1 VIVLNNFKLT
11 YEDEGVFLE
20 ILADQESGAEIDR
33 NELLQHLSRKKI
45 VDMSVSSVQKLLE
58 EGSGRARIAIKQME
72 FTYGEDMLIVVT
84 GDELEA
90 YARLLPPEPD
100 GSKLDLVEAKS
111 KMLQAGVTY
120 GVDDEALK
128 SLLESKDYGEPYV
141 VAKAIPP
148 TDGEDGK
155 LIFHFSTDKRT
166 GAPIEIGGGRVD
178 YRTLDLFIPVT
189 EGQLLVEKTD
199 ATEGMPG
206 MSVKGNP
213 LKQRPGKETALPR
226 GKNVE
231 YNSIRTEMTA
241 SCSGMVE
248 FVNHSINVSNV
259 YNIKGDCDMSVG
271 NIDFDG
277 SVHIS
282 GSVRSGHTIKATG
295 GINVGGS
302 VEAAKLIADGNI
314 EVKGGMQ
321 GSSKGSIEAGGSV
334 SIMYIEQGSIYADGP
349 VTVDVSIHSN
359 IETGSTLH
367 AKGKRGAII
376 GGRAAAGGDIA
387 VNFIGSLS
395 NTKTDVEV
403 GIMPRK
409 RARIQALEKEME
421 RLEKD
426 KLKLNQLNTYLAK
439 SKGSMD
445 NETWTK
451 LHLSGVEN
459 RRINEEETILFTE
472 EIEELKYEIEHAT
485 DSRIHVFET
494 TFSGSRI
501 AIGPSALKISND
513 ISFATFRY
521 SDGDI
526 VYGPCEISKG
536 DVK

>member
-1 VIVLNNFKLT
+1 MILNNFKLT

-20 ILADQESGAEIDR
+20 IFKEQEGGAELDR

-45 VDMSVSSVQKLLE
+45 VDMSVSVVQKLLE
-58 EGSGRARIAIKQME
+58 EGSGRSKIAINQKE
-72 FTYGEDMLIVVT
+72 LTYGEDMFIAIT

-90 YARLLPPEPD
+90 SARLLPPETGGLP
-100 GSKLDLVEAKS
+100 LEFEAAKS
-111 KMLQAGVTY
+111 KLAQEGITH
-120 GVDDEALK
+120 GVDEGALK
-128 SLLESKDYGEPYV
+128 SLLEGKDYGEPYI

-166 GAPIEIGGGRVD
+166 GAPVEIGGGRVD

-206 MSVKGNP
+206 TTVKGNP

-226 GKNVE
+226 GKNVI
-231 YNSIRTEMTA
+231 YNNERTEMTA
-241 SCSGMVE
+241 SCPGMVE
-248 FVNHSINVSNV
+248 YVNNSINVSNV
-259 YNIKGDCDMSVG
+259 YNVKGDCNMSVG

-282 GSVRSGHTIKATG
+282 GSVRSGHTVKATG

-321 GSSKGSIEAGGSV
+321 GSRKGSIEAGGSV
-334 SIMYIEQGSIYADGP
+334 SIMYIEQGSISADGP

-376 GGRAAAGGDIA
+376 GGRVAAGGDIV

-395 NTKTDVEV
+395 HTKTEVEV

-409 RARIQALEKEME
+409 RARIKLLEKEME
-421 RLEKD
+421 KIAAD
-426 KLKLNQLNTYLAK
+426 KLKLDQLEAYLES
-439 SKGSMD
+439 SKGAMD
-445 NETWTK
+445 NEMWTK
-451 LHLSGVEN
+451 LHLSGIEN
-459 RRINEEETILFTE
+459 RRINKENETLITR
-472 EIEELKYEIEHAT
+472 EIEELKLEIENT
-485 DSRIHVFET
+485 TKNRVHVFET
-494 TFSGSRI
+494 AFSGSRI
-501 AIGPSALKISND
+501 TIGPSALKISSD
-513 ISFATFRY
+513 INYATFRY

-536 DVK
+536 DIK